1 MSNYFPPLIAVKAML
16 IAVTIWAVLVVACE
30 LISESFNHRK

>member
-16 IAVTIWAVLVVACE
+16 IAVTVWAILVVACE
-30 LISESFNHRK
+30 LLYDALHK